1 MIEDID
7 EGVCNKDIVDPYWYY
22 EMARG
27 SGLSHQQAVL
37 EVREYCIAKG
47 LDPDCI

>member
-1 MIEDID
+1 MIEIID
-7 EGVCNKDIVDPYWYY
+7 EGGYDKNIVDPFWYY

-47 LDPDCI
+47 LDLDCI